1 MRRRDRYGYHTYY
14 GGGGPSPV
22 IKVIVI
28 VLAVVVL
35 SLILTIW
42 GLQRYM
48 VYSSDGGK
56 LVLPWSQQTGGS
68 EGSAQPEEGAVTSE
82 PDISDV
88 VTSGSAAPQEPA
100 AAEQTLQ
107 AVRITQEELLNGNV
121 SDLLE
126 QRGANGVV
134 LEMKSASGQL
144 SYASSLNL
152 ATQLGTSAQATTDPT
167 TGAQTDPVAEAVK
180 ELKNQG
186 VYTIAYVDC
195 FEDGALGNLEAY
207 AILTNSGYR
216 WKGPNNDVRWGSPT
230 NADVRNYLTG
240 IIEELAA
247 IGFDEILLDN
257 AGYPTAGNLNY
268 IRKGDAYNYTQF
280 ASVIGNFYT
289 QAAQAASNG
298 GAKLSVITDQ
308 NTITSGSNS
317 LSGQTLENLA
327 SLNRVWLELAPGAD
341 ATDLTRTLTEAGM
354 NDHPLGVLTTA
365 LETGK
370 DYCQAVLTTQAP
382 AQPTEPTQE

>member
-56 LVLPWSQQTGGS
+56 LVLPWSQQTDGS

-88 VTSGSAAPQEPA
+88 VTSESTTPQEPA
-100 AAEQTLQ
+100 VGEQAVS
-107 AVRITQEELLNGNV
+107 AVRITQEELLNGDV
-121 SDLLE
+121 SALLE

-134 LEMKSASGQL
+134 LEMKSAGGQL
-144 SYASSLNL
+144 SYVSSLDL

-167 TGAQTDPVAEAVK
+167 TGAQTDPVAEAVQ

-195 FEDGALGNLEAY
+195 FEDGTLGNLETY
-207 AILTNSGYR
+207 SILTNSGYR

-240 IIEELAA
+240 IVGELAQM
-247 IGFDEILLDN
+247 GFDEILLDN

-268 IRKGDAYNYTQF
+268 IRKGEAYDSTQF
-280 ASVIGNFYT
+280 AAIIGNFYT
-289 QAAQAASNG
+289 QAAQAAANG

-308 NTITSGSNS
+308 DIITSGNNS
-317 LSGQTLENLA
+317 TNSQLSGQTLENLA
-327 SLNRVWLELAPGAD
+327 SLNRVWLELDPGAD
-341 ATDLTRTLTEAGM
+341 ATELTRTLTEAGM
-354 NDHPLGVLTTA
+354 NDRPLGVLTTA

-370 DYCQAVLTTQAP
+370 DYCQAVLTEQT
-382 AQPTEPTQE
+382 PTQ

>member
-56 LVLPWSQQTGGS
+56 LVLPWSQQTDGS
-68 EGSAQPEEGAVTSE
+68 EGSVQPEEGAVTSE

-88 VTSGSAAPQEPA
+88 VTSESTTPQEPA
-100 AAEQTLQ
+100 VGEQ
-107 AVRITQEELLNGNV
+107 AISAIRITQEELLNGDV
-121 SDLLE
+121 SALLE

-134 LEMKSASGQL
+134 LEMKSAGGQL
-144 SYASSLNL
+144 SYVSNLDL

-167 TGAQTDPVAEAVK
+167 TGAQTDPVAEAVQ

-195 FEDGALGNLEAY
+195 FEDGTLGNLETY

-216 WKGPNNDVRWGSPT
+216 WKGPNNDIRWGSPT

-240 IIEELAA
+240 IVGELAQM
-247 IGFDEILLDN
+247 GFDEILLDN
-257 AGYPTAGNLNY
+257 AGYPTEGNLNY
-268 IRKGDAYNYTQF
+268 IRKGEAYDSTQF
-280 ASVIGNFYT
+280 ATIIGNFYT
-289 QAAQAASNG
+289 QAAQAAANG

-308 NTITSGSNS
+308 DIITSGSDSTNS
-317 LSGQTLENLA
+317 QLSGQTLENLA
-327 SLNRVWLELAPGAD
+327 SLNRVWLELDPGTD
-341 ATDLTRTLTEAGM
+341 ATELTRTLTEAGM
-354 NDHPLGVLTTA
+354 NDRPLGVLTTA

-370 DYCQAVLTTQAP
+370 DYCQAVLTEQT
-382 AQPTEPTQE
+382 PTQ

>member
-1 MRRRDRYGYHTYY
+1 M
-14 GGGGPSPV
+14 

-48 VYSSDGGK
+48 VYSNDGGK
-56 LVLPWSQQTGGS
+56 LVLPWAQTDGS
-68 EGSAQPEEGAVTSE
+68 DGPDQPAEDALE

-88 VTSGSAAPQEPA
+88 VTSESTTPQEPA
-100 AAEQTLQ
+100 TEEQMVS
-107 AVRITQEELLNGNV
+107 AVRITQEELLSGDL
-121 SDLLE
+121 SSLLE
-126 QRGANGVV
+126 QRGANGVI

-144 SYASSLNL
+144 SYVSNLEL
-152 ATQLGTSAQATTDPT
+152 ATQLGASTQATTDPA
-167 TGAQTDPVAEAVK
+167 TGAQTDAVAEAVQQLK
-180 ELKNQG
+180 EQG
-186 VYTIAYVDC
+186 VYVIAYVDC
-195 FEDGALGNLEAY
+195 FEDGLLGNLESY

-216 WKGPNNDVRWGSPT
+216 WRGPNDNVRWGSPT

-240 IIEELAA
+240 IIGELAA
-247 IGFDEILLDN
+247 LGFDEILLDN

-268 IRKGDAYNYTQF
+268 IRKGEAYDATQF
-280 ASVIGNFYT
+280 ATIIGNFYT
-289 QAAQAASNG
+289 QAAQAATSG

-308 NTITSGSNS
+308 STVTSGSNA
-317 LSGQTLENLA
+317 LSGQTLENFSVLG
-327 SLNRVWLELAPGAD
+327 RVWLEPDAGAD
-341 ATDLTRTLTEAGM
+341 ITALTKTLTEAGM

-370 DYCQAVLTTQAP
+370 DYYQAVLA
-382 AQPTEPTQE
+382 AQ

>member
-56 LVLPWSQQTGGS
+56 LVLPWAQQTDGS
-68 EGSAQPEEGAVTSE
+68 DRSAQPEEGAVTSE

-88 VTSGSAAPQEPA
+88 VTSESTTPQEPA
-100 AAEQTLQ
+100 VGEQAVS
-107 AVRITQEELLNGNV
+107 AVRITQEELLNGDV
-121 SDLLE
+121 SALLE

-134 LEMKSASGQL
+134 LEMKSAGGQL
-144 SYASSLNL
+144 SYVSNLDL

-167 TGAQTDPVAEAVK
+167 TGAQTDPVAEAVQ

-195 FEDGALGNLEAY
+195 FEDGTLGNLETY
-207 AILTNSGYR
+207 SILTNSGYR
-216 WKGPNNDVRWGSPT
+216 WKGPNNDIRWGSPT

-240 IIEELAA
+240 IVGELAQM
-247 IGFDEILLDN
+247 GFDEILLDN

-268 IRKGDAYNYTQF
+268 IRKGEAYDSTQF
-280 ASVIGNFYT
+280 ATIIGNFYT
-289 QAAQAASNG
+289 QAAQAAANG
-298 GAKLSVITDQ
+298 DAKLSVITDQ
-308 NTITSGSNS
+308 DIITSGNNS
-317 LSGQTLENLA
+317 TNSQLSGQTLENLA
-327 SLNRVWLELAPGAD
+327 SLNRVWLELDPGTD
-341 ATDLTRTLTEAGM
+341 ATELTRTLTEAGM
-354 NDHPLGVLTTA
+354 NDRPLGVLTTA

-370 DYCQAVLTTQAP
+370 DYCQAVLTEQATTQ
-382 AQPTEPTQE
+382 

>member
-56 LVLPWSQQTGGS
+56 LVLPWAQQTDGADR
-68 EGSAQPEEGAVTSE
+68 SAQPEEGAVTSE

-88 VTSGSAAPQEPA
+88 VTSESTTPQEPA
-100 AAEQTLQ
+100 VGEQAIS
-107 AVRITQEELLNGNV
+107 AVRISQEELLNGDV
-121 SDLLE
+121 SALLE

-134 LEMKSASGQL
+134 LEMKSAGGQL
-144 SYASSLNL
+144 SYVSSLDL
-152 ATQLGTSAQATTDPT
+152 ATQLGISAQATTDPT
-167 TGAQTDPVAEAVK
+167 TGAQTDPVAEAVR

-195 FEDGALGNLEAY
+195 FEDGTLGNLETY

-216 WKGPNNDVRWGSPT
+216 WRGPNNDVRWGSPT
-230 NADVRNYLTG
+230 NADVRSYLTG
-240 IIEELAA
+240 IVGELAQM
-247 IGFDEILLDN
+247 GFDEILLDN
-257 AGYPTAGNLNY
+257 AGYPTEGNLNY
-268 IRKGDAYNYTQF
+268 IRKGEAYDSTQF
-280 ASVIGNFYT
+280 ATIIGNFYT
-289 QAAQAASNG
+289 QAAQAAANG

-308 NTITSGSNS
+308 DIITSGSDS
-317 LSGQTLENLA
+317 TSSQLSGQTLENLA
-327 SLNRVWLELAPGAD
+327 SLNRVWLELDPGAD
-341 ATDLTRTLTEAGM
+341 ATELTRTLTEAGM
-354 NDHPLGVLTTA
+354 NDRPLGVLTTA

-370 DYCQAVLTTQAP
+370 DYCQAVLTEQT
-382 AQPTEPTQE
+382 PTQ

>member
-56 LVLPWSQQTGGS
+56 LVLPWSQQTDGS

-88 VTSGSAAPQEPA
+88 VTSESTTPQEPA
-100 AAEQTLQ
+100 VGEQ
-107 AVRITQEELLNGNV
+107 AISAIRITQEELLNGDV
-121 SDLLE
+121 SALLE

-134 LEMKSASGQL
+134 LEMKSAGGQL
-144 SYASSLNL
+144 SYVSNLDL

-167 TGAQTDPVAEAVK
+167 TGAQTDPVAEAVQ

-195 FEDGALGNLEAY
+195 FEDGTLGNLETY

-216 WKGPNNDVRWGSPT
+216 WKGPNNDIRWGSPT

-240 IIEELAA
+240 IVGELAQM
-247 IGFDEILLDN
+247 GFDEILLDN
-257 AGYPTAGNLNY
+257 AGYPTEGNLNY
-268 IRKGDAYNYTQF
+268 IRKGEAYDSTQF
-280 ASVIGNFYT
+280 ATIIGNFYT
-289 QAAQAASNG
+289 QAAQAAANG

-308 NTITSGSNS
+308 DIITSGSDSTNS
-317 LSGQTLENLA
+317 QLSGQTLENLA
-327 SLNRVWLELAPGAD
+327 SLNRVWLELDPGTD
-341 ATDLTRTLTEAGM
+341 ATELTRTLTEAGM
-354 NDHPLGVLTTA
+354 NDRPLGVLTTA

-370 DYCQAVLTTQAP
+370 DYCQAVLTEQT
-382 AQPTEPTQE
+382 PTQ

>member
-56 LVLPWSQQTGGS
+56 LVLPWAQQTDGS
-68 EGSAQPEEGAVTSE
+68 DRSAQPEEGAVTSE

-88 VTSGSAAPQEPA
+88 VTSESTTPQEPA
-100 AAEQTLQ
+100 VGEQAVS
-107 AVRITQEELLNGNV
+107 AVRITQEELLNGDV
-121 SDLLE
+121 SALLE

-134 LEMKSASGQL
+134 LEMKSAGGQL
-144 SYASSLNL
+144 SYVSNLDL

-167 TGAQTDPVAEAVK
+167 TGAQTDPVAEAVQ

-195 FEDGALGNLEAY
+195 FEDGTLGNLETY
-207 AILTNSGYR
+207 SILTNSGYR
-216 WKGPNNDVRWGSPT
+216 WKGPNNDIRWGSPT

-240 IIEELAA
+240 IVGELAQM
-247 IGFDEILLDN
+247 GFDEILLDN

-268 IRKGDAYNYTQF
+268 IRKGEAYDSTQF
-280 ASVIGNFYT
+280 ATIIGNFYT
-289 QAAQAASNG
+289 QAAQAAANG

-308 NTITSGSNS
+308 DIITSGSDSTNS
-317 LSGQTLENLA
+317 QLSGQTLENLA
-327 SLNRVWLELAPGAD
+327 SLNRVWLELDPGTD
-341 ATDLTRTLTEAGM
+341 ATELTRTLTEAGM
-354 NDHPLGVLTTA
+354 NDRPLGVLTTA

-370 DYCQAVLTTQAP
+370 DYCQAVLTEQT
-382 AQPTEPTQE
+382 PTQ

>member
-56 LVLPWSQQTGGS
+56 LVLPWSQQTDGS
-68 EGSAQPEEGAVTSE
+68 EGSAQPEEGAAASAT
-82 PDISDV
+82 DISDV
-88 VTSGSAAPQEPA
+88 VTSESTTPQEPA
-100 AAEQTLQ
+100 VGEQAVS
-107 AVRITQEELLNGNV
+107 AVRITQEELLNGDV
-121 SDLLE
+121 SALLE

-134 LEMKSASGQL
+134 LEMKSAGGQL
-144 SYASSLNL
+144 SYVSSLDL

-167 TGAQTDPVAEAVK
+167 TGAQTDPVAEAVQ

-195 FEDGALGNLEAY
+195 FEDGTLGNLETY
-207 AILTNSGYR
+207 SILTNSGYR
-216 WKGPNNDVRWGSPT
+216 WRGPNNDVRWGSPT

-240 IIEELAA
+240 IIGELAQM
-247 IGFDEILLDN
+247 GFDEILLDN
-257 AGYPTAGNLNY
+257 AGYPTEGNLNY
-268 IRKGDAYNYTQF
+268 IRKGEAYDSTQF
-280 ASVIGNFYT
+280 ATIIGNFYT
-289 QAAQAASNG
+289 QAAQAAANG

-308 NTITSGSNS
+308 DIITSGSDSTNS
-317 LSGQTLENLA
+317 QLSGQTLENLA
-327 SLNRVWLELAPGAD
+327 SLNRVWLELDPGTD
-341 ATDLTRTLTEAGM
+341 ATEQTRTLTEAGM
-354 NDHPLGVLTTA
+354 NDRPLGVLTTA

-370 DYCQAVLTTQAP
+370 DYCQAVLTEQT
-382 AQPTEPTQE
+382 PTQ

>member
-1 MRRRDRYGYHTYY
+1 M
-14 GGGGPSPV
+14 

-56 LVLPWSQQTGGS
+56 LVLPWSQQTDGS

-88 VTSGSAAPQEPA
+88 VTSESTTPQEPA
-100 AAEQTLQ
+100 VGEQ
-107 AVRITQEELLNGNV
+107 AISAIRITQEELLNGDV
-121 SDLLE
+121 SALLE

-134 LEMKSASGQL
+134 LEMKSAGGQL
-144 SYASSLNL
+144 SYVSSLDL

-167 TGAQTDPVAEAVK
+167 TGAQTDPVAEAVQ

-195 FEDGALGNLEAY
+195 FEDGTLGNLETY
-207 AILTNSGYR
+207 SILTNSGYR
-216 WKGPNNDVRWGSPT
+216 WKGPNNDIRWGSPT

-240 IIEELAA
+240 IVGELAQM
-247 IGFDEILLDN
+247 GFDEILLDN
-257 AGYPTAGNLNY
+257 AGYPTEGNLNY
-268 IRKGDAYNYTQF
+268 IRKGEAYDSTQF
-280 ASVIGNFYT
+280 ATIIGNFYT
-289 QAAQAASNG
+289 QAAQAAANG

-308 NTITSGSNS
+308 DIITSGSDSTNS
-317 LSGQTLENLA
+317 QLSGQTLENLA
-327 SLNRVWLELAPGAD
+327 SLNRVWLELDPGTD
-341 ATDLTRTLTEAGM
+341 ATELTRTLTEAGM
-354 NDHPLGVLTTA
+354 NDRPLGVLTTA

-370 DYCQAVLTTQAP
+370 DYCQAVLTEQT
-382 AQPTEPTQE
+382 PTQ

>member
-56 LVLPWSQQTGGS
+56 LVLPWAQQTDGS

-88 VTSGSAAPQEPA
+88 VTSESTTPQEPA
-100 AAEQTLQ
+100 VGEQAIS
-107 AVRITQEELLNGNV
+107 AVRITQEELLNGDV
-121 SDLLE
+121 SALLE

-134 LEMKSASGQL
+134 LEMKSAGGQL
-144 SYASSLNL
+144 SYVSSLDL

-167 TGAQTDPVAEAVK
+167 TGAQTDPVAEAVQ

-195 FEDGALGNLEAY
+195 FEDGTLGNLETY
-207 AILTNSGYR
+207 SILTNSGYR

-240 IIEELAA
+240 IVGELAQM
-247 IGFDEILLDN
+247 GFDEILLDN

-268 IRKGDAYNYTQF
+268 IRKGEAYDSTQF
-280 ASVIGNFYT
+280 AAIIGNFYT
-289 QAAQAASNG
+289 QAAQAAANG

-308 NTITSGSNS
+308 DIITSGSDSTNS
-317 LSGQTLENLA
+317 QLSGQTLENLA
-327 SLNRVWLELAPGAD
+327 SLNRVWLELDPGAD
-341 ATDLTRTLTEAGM
+341 ATELTRTLTEAGM
-354 NDHPLGVLTTA
+354 NDRPLGVLTTA

-370 DYCQAVLTTQAP
+370 DYCQAVLTEQT
-382 AQPTEPTQE
+382 PTQ

>member
-56 LVLPWSQQTGGS
+56 LVLPWSQQTDGS

-88 VTSGSAAPQEPA
+88 VTSESTTPQEPA
-100 AAEQTLQ
+100 VGEQ
-107 AVRITQEELLNGNV
+107 AISAIRITQEELLNGDV
-121 SDLLE
+121 SALLE

-134 LEMKSASGQL
+134 LEMKSAGGQL
-144 SYASSLNL
+144 SYVSSLDL

-167 TGAQTDPVAEAVK
+167 TGAQTDPVAEAVQ

-195 FEDGALGNLEAY
+195 FEDGTLGNLETY

-216 WKGPNNDVRWGSPT
+216 WKGPNNDIRWGSPT

-240 IIEELAA
+240 IVGELAQM
-247 IGFDEILLDN
+247 GFDEILLDN

-268 IRKGDAYNYTQF
+268 IRKGEAYDSTQF
-280 ASVIGNFYT
+280 ATIIGNFYT
-289 QAAQAASNG
+289 QAAQAAANG

-308 NTITSGSNS
+308 DIITSGNNS
-317 LSGQTLENLA
+317 TNSQLSGQTLENLA
-327 SLNRVWLELAPGAD
+327 TLNRVWLELDPGAD
-341 ATDLTRTLTEAGM
+341 ATELTRTLTEAGM
-354 NDHPLGVLTTA
+354 NDRPLGVLTTA

-370 DYCQAVLTTQAP
+370 DYCQAVLTEQAP
-382 AQPTEPTQE
+382 TQ

>member
-56 LVLPWSQQTGGS
+56 LVLPWSQQTDGS
-68 EGSAQPEEGAVTSE
+68 EGSVRPEEGAVTSE

-88 VTSGSAAPQEPA
+88 VTSESTTPQEPA
-100 AAEQTLQ
+100 VGEQ
-107 AVRITQEELLNGNV
+107 AISAIRITQEELLNGDV
-121 SDLLE
+121 SALLE

-134 LEMKSASGQL
+134 LEMKSAGGQL
-144 SYASSLNL
+144 SYVSNLDL

-167 TGAQTDPVAEAVK
+167 TGAQTDPVAEAVQ

-195 FEDGALGNLEAY
+195 FEDGTLGNLETY

-216 WKGPNNDVRWGSPT
+216 WKGPNNDIRWGSPT
-230 NADVRNYLTG
+230 NADVRNYLMG
-240 IIEELAA
+240 IVGELAQM
-247 IGFDEILLDN
+247 GFDEILLDN

-268 IRKGDAYNYTQF
+268 IRKGEAYDSTQF
-280 ASVIGNFYT
+280 ATIIGNFYT
-289 QAAQAASNG
+289 QAAQAAANG

-308 NTITSGSNS
+308 DIITSGSDSTNS
-317 LSGQTLENLA
+317 QLSGQTLENLA
-327 SLNRVWLELAPGAD
+327 SLNRVWLELDPGAD
-341 ATDLTRTLTEAGM
+341 ATELTRTLTEAGM
-354 NDHPLGVLTTA
+354 NDRPLGVLTTA

-370 DYCQAVLTTQAP
+370 DYCQAVLTEQT
-382 AQPTEPTQE
+382 PTQ

>member
-56 LVLPWSQQTGGS
+56 LVLPWSQQTDGS

-88 VTSGSAAPQEPA
+88 VTSESTTPQEPA
-100 AAEQTLQ
+100 VGEQ
-107 AVRITQEELLNGNV
+107 AISAIRITQEELLNGDV
-121 SDLLE
+121 SALLE

-134 LEMKSASGQL
+134 LEMKSAGGQL
-144 SYASSLNL
+144 SYVSSLDL

-167 TGAQTDPVAEAVK
+167 TGAQTDPVAEAVQ

-195 FEDGALGNLEAY
+195 FEDGTLGNLETY

-216 WKGPNNDVRWGSPT
+216 WKGPNNDIRWGSPT

-240 IIEELAA
+240 IVGELAQM
-247 IGFDEILLDN
+247 GFDEILLDN

-268 IRKGDAYNYTQF
+268 IRKGEAYDSTQF
-280 ASVIGNFYT
+280 ATIIGNFYT
-289 QAAQAASNG
+289 QAAQAAANG

-308 NTITSGSNS
+308 DIITSGNNS
-317 LSGQTLENLA
+317 TNSQLSGQTLENLA
-327 SLNRVWLELAPGAD
+327 TLNRVWLELDPGTD
-341 ATDLTRTLTEAGM
+341 ATELTRTLTEAGM
-354 NDHPLGVLTTA
+354 NDRPLGVLTTA

-370 DYCQAVLTTQAP
+370 DYCQAVLTEQT
-382 AQPTEPTQE
+382 PTQ

>member
-56 LVLPWSQQTGGS
+56 LVLPWSQQTDGS
-68 EGSAQPEEGAVTSE
+68 EGSAQPEEGAAASAT
-82 PDISDV
+82 DISDV
-88 VTSGSAAPQEPA
+88 VTSESTTPQEPA
-100 AAEQTLQ
+100 VGEQAVS
-107 AVRITQEELLNGNV
+107 AVRITQEELLNGDV
-121 SDLLE
+121 SALLE

-134 LEMKSASGQL
+134 LEMKSAGGQL
-144 SYASSLNL
+144 SYVSSLDL

-167 TGAQTDPVAEAVK
+167 TGAQTDPVAEAVQ

-195 FEDGALGNLEAY
+195 FEDGTLGNLETY
-207 AILTNSGYR
+207 SILTNSGYR
-216 WKGPNNDVRWGSPT
+216 WRGPNNDVRWGSPT

-240 IIEELAA
+240 IVGELAQM
-247 IGFDEILLDN
+247 GFDEILLDN
-257 AGYPTAGNLNY
+257 AGYPTEGNLNY
-268 IRKGDAYNYTQF
+268 IRKGEAYDSTQF
-280 ASVIGNFYT
+280 ATVIGNFYT
-289 QAAQAASNG
+289 QAAQAAANG

-308 NTITSGSNS
+308 DIITSGSNS
-317 LSGQTLENLA
+317 TNSQLSGQTLENLA
-327 SLNRVWLELAPGAD
+327 SLNRVWLELDPGAD
-341 ATDLTRTLTEAGM
+341 ATELTRTLTEAGM
-354 NDHPLGVLTTA
+354 NDRPLGVLTTA

-370 DYCQAVLTTQAP
+370 DYCQAVLTEQT
-382 AQPTEPTQE
+382 PTQ